1 MTNLDGPCRS
11 RRNLCS
17 VCGKPLRRRRNA
29 SHDRCVPCWRL
40 AQRGPRLT
48 ELLRNFERI
57 VELGP
62 SLLRCAI
69 ALQVSESTISNWRK
83 GKTDPS
89 AENVLRLR
97 QLCAEHRYL
106 IINAL

>member
-1 MTNLDGPCRS
+1 MTNLDGPCHP

-17 VCGKPLRRRRNA
+17 VCGRPLRRRRDT

-48 ELLRNFERI
+48 ELLGNFERI
-57 VELGP
+57 IKLGP
-62 SLLRCAI
+62 SLMMCAI
-69 ALQVSESTISNWRK
+69 KLRVSESTIWNWRR
-83 GKTDPS
+83 GNTDPS